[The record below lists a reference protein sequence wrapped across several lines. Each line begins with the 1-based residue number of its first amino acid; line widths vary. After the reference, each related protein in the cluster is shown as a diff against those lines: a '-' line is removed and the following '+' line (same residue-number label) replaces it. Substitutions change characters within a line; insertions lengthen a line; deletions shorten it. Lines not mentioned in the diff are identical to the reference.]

1 MCSYRPM
8 KKTLILLG
16 ASIITHGMMFSGA
29 EARLV
34 RYEIN
39 GKQYS
44 YSTNNRAQT
53 AEARK
58 RIAAAKAAEAA
69 KAKAEAEKAKNP
81 LAAAFGSTT
90 QKEAK
95 EAEGRLQ
102 QILSGPTEYM
112 AVSQPVR
119 DRVDEPARKLQDKQ
133 SRQASAA
140 RSTQRPVTVVRAP
153 AKPILASAAAASL
166 VIAEPIAPQKQTKVK
181 SVSFDMQTG
190 IKTMIMIDGT
200 IEEEPFDSSALAFLA
215 PEPDKTNSLTAFVN
229 QLRKTSPEETTG
241 SIRTSVAE
249 PEDGSVMRHR

>member
-1 MCSYRPM
+1 M

-16 ASIITHGMMFSGA
+16 ASIVTHGMMFSGA

-69 KAKAEAEKAKNP
+69 KTKAEAEKAKNP

-133 SRQASAA
+133 ARQASVV
-140 RSTQRPVTVVRAP
+140 SKPTQRPVTIVRAP
-153 AKPILASAAAASL
+153 AKPVLASAAAASL
-166 VIAEPIAPQKQTKVK
+166 VIAEPITPQKQTKVK

-215 PEPDKTNSLTAFVN
+215 PEPGQTNSLTAFVN
-229 QLRKTSPEETTG
+229 QLRKMAPEETTG

-249 PEDGSVMRHR
+249 PEDETLIRHR

>member
-1 MCSYRPM
+1 MN
-8 KKTLILLG
+8 KTLILLG

-53 AEARK
+53 AEAKK
-58 RIAAAKAAEAA
+58 RIAAAKAAEVA

-81 LAAAFGSTT
+81 LTAAFGSTT

-95 EAEGRLQ
+95 EAEERLQ
-102 QILSGPTEYM
+102 QILSGQTEYM

-119 DRVDEPARKLQDKQ
+119 ERNSEPAKKPQDKQ

-140 RSTQRPVTVVRAP
+140 KPAQRPVTVVRAP
-153 AKPILASAAAASL
+153 AKPVLASAATASL
-166 VIAEPIAPQKQTKVK
+166 VIAEPISPQHQTKVK

-190 IKTMIMIDGT
+190 IKTTIMIDGT

-215 PEPDKTNSLTAFVN
+215 PEPEKMNSLTAFVN
-229 QLRKTSPEETTG
+229 QLRNKMAPEEATG
-241 SIRTSVAE
+241 SIKTTVAE
-249 PEDGSVMRHR
+249 PEDGSLIRHR